1 MPAKKSHVAK
11 AANKAVPTRRTLVLL
26 ETGLLLGLA
35 EGIMTD
41 TLTHLSSL
49 SPYLKALLLMVG
61 VIGVF
66 AFALR
71 IIEPVIRGTLKMI
84 ARLDAGGGALL
95 RVGVHL
101 VILFLIFAA
110 YVRVFFPKAG

>member
-1 MPAKKSHVAK
+1 M
-11 AANKAVPTRRTLVLL
+11 LL

-41 TLTHLSSL
+41 TLTHLMF
-49 SPYLKALLLMVG
+49 SPYLKALLLMIG

-71 IIEPVIRGTLKMI
+71 IIEPVIRGSLKMI
-84 ARLDAGGGALL
+84 ASRS
-95 RVGVHL
+95 H
-101 VILFLIFAA
+101 
-110 YVRVFFPKAG
+110 

>member
-1 MPAKKSHVAK
+1 MPAKKSHVVK
-11 AANKAVPTRRTLVLL
+11 AANKAVPSRRALILL

-41 TLTHLSSL
+41 TLTHLML

-71 IIEPVIRGTLKMI
+71 IIEPIIRGSLKMI
-84 ARLDAGGGALL
+84 SKLDAGGGALL
-95 RVGVHL
+95 RIGVHL

-110 YVRVFFPKAG
+110 YVRVFFPKL

>member
-11 AANKAVPTRRTLVLL
+11 AANKAVPSRRALILL

-41 TLTHLSSL
+41 TLTHLML

-71 IIEPVIRGTLKMI
+71 IIEPIIRGSLKMI
-84 ARLDAGGGALL
+84 SKLDSGGGALL
-95 RVGVHL
+95 RIGVHL

-110 YVRVFFPKAG
+110 YVRVFFPTLR

>member
-1 MPAKKSHVAK
+1 MPAKKSPVAK
-11 AANKAVPTRRTLVLL
+11 AANKAVPTRRALVLL

-41 TLTHLSSL
+41 TLTHLTL

-71 IIEPVIRGTLKMI
+71 IIEPVIRGSLKVI
-84 ARLDAGGGALL
+84 AKLDTGGGALL
-95 RVGVHL
+95 RIGVHL

-110 YVRVFFPKAG
+110 YVRVFFPKAQ

>member
-1 MPAKKSHVAK
+1 MPAKKNPVAK
-11 AANKAVPTRRTLVLL
+11 AANKAVPTRRALVLL

-41 TLTHLSSL
+41 TLTHLTL

-71 IIEPVIRGTLKMI
+71 IIEPIIRGSLKMI
-84 ARLDAGGGALL
+84 AKLDTGGGALL
-95 RVGVHL
+95 RIGVHL

>member
-41 TLTHLSSL
+41 TLTHLTL
-49 SPYLKALLLMVG
+49 SPYLKALLLMIG

-71 IIEPVIRGTLKMI
+71 IIEPVIRGTLKVI
-84 ARLDAGGGALL
+84 SKLDTGGGAML
-95 RVGVHL
+95 RIGVHA

-110 YVRVFFPKAG
+110 YVRVFFPKVG

>member
-41 TLTHLSSL
+41 GITHLML

-71 IIEPVIRGTLKMI
+71 IIEPVIRGSLKMI
-84 ARLDAGGGALL
+84 SKLDAGGAMM
-95 RVGVHL
+95 RIGVHL
-101 VILFLIFAA
+101 IILFLIFAA
-110 YVRVFFPKAG
+110 YVRVFFPTLR

>member
-11 AANKAVPTRRTLVLL
+11 AANKVVPTRRALVLL

-41 TLTHLSSL
+41 TLTHLAL
-49 SPYLKALLLMVG
+49 SPYVKALLLMVG

-71 IIEPVIRGTLKMI
+71 IIEPVIRGSLKMI
-84 ARLDAGGGALL
+84 AKLDTGGSALL
-95 RVGVHL
+95 RIGVHT

>member
-1 MPAKKSHVAK
+1 MPAKKSPIAK
-11 AANKAVPTRRTLVLL
+11 AANKAVPTRRALVLL

-41 TLTHLSSL
+41 TLTHLTL
-49 SPYLKALLLMVG
+49 SPYIKALLLMVG

-84 ARLDAGGGALL
+84 SKLDAGGGALL
-95 RVGVHL
+95 RIGVH
-101 VILFLIFAA
+101 VIIIFLIFAA